1 MMIAPRLQQD
11 VLNELE
17 WDAHVDDAAIDVLEH
32 HGVITLTGS
41 VPSYAQK
48 LAAAEAAHRVA
59 GVLDVANELEVRLPD
74 DRRRT
79 DAEIAEMVRHALV
92 WDVNV
97 PQERITSTVSDGVVT
112 IAGHV
117 DTTIERDDTL
127 RAVRNL
133 VGVKAVVDTIE
144 VRQESQHTREVER
157 AIREAFARHAQ
168 RDSEHIR
175 VDVVDRT
182 VTLSGFVHSWA
193 ERQAAIGAA
202 WGTRGIMQ
210 VIDRIRVEPYKVT
223 H

>member
-1 MMIAPRLQQD
+1 MTDLRLQED
-11 VLNELE
+11 VLNELA
-17 WDAHVDDAAIDVLEH
+17 WDAHVDATAIGVIEH
-32 HGVITLTGS
+32 HGVITLTGV
-41 VPSYAQK
+41 VPSYAHK

-74 DRRRT
+74 DKRRT

-112 IAGHV
+112 LDGRV
-117 DTTIERDDTL
+117 DTTIERDDAL

-133 VGVKAVVDTIE
+133 VGVTAIVNRIE
-144 VRQESQHTREVER
+144 VRQESQQNREVEG
-157 AIREAFARHAQ
+157 AIRAAFARHAR

-182 VTLSGFVHSWA
+182 VTLTGFVHSWA

-202 WGTRGIMQ
+202 WGTRGIQQ
-210 VIDRIRVEPYKVT
+210 VIDRIRVEPQKMS